1 MFMIDGQLDE
11 SDAEWCIDTPIAIS
25 GVSKDP
31 SESDDDYQN
40 LLNAVDAAR
49 AGLASDEN
57 DFDYLVDE
65 TTD

>member
-11 SDAEWCIDTPIAIS
+11 SDAEWCIDTPIAFIGGS
-25 GVSKDP
+25 QDQP
-31 SESDDDYQN
+31 ETDDAYQN

-65 TTD
+65 TTG